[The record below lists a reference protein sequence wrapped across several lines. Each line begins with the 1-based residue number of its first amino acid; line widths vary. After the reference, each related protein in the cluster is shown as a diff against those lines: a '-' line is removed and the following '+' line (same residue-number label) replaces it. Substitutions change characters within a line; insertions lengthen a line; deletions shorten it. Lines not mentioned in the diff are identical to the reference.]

1 MRKILYATLIL
12 LFSFNFAFSQNE
24 VVYKLNPK
32 KCDVRWSG
40 YKFGTTHE
48 GTLKIKSGTITMKN
62 NVLTDI
68 KVVVDMT
75 TIQNTDLQDKDQK
88 EKLVNHLKSTDFFD
102 VQNFPE
108 ATFQSKSIS
117 RKLNQDYFI
126 VGKLTIK
133 GKTNEVK
140 LPVTLD
146 VTPDKIK
153 TNVSFTFDRTKYDV
167 RYGSKKFFDKIG
179 DKLIYDDVDVY
190 MYIEAE
196 N

>member
-24 VVYKLNPK
+24 VVYKLHPK

-48 GTLKIKSGTITMKN
+48 STLKIKSGTITMKN

-140 LPVTLD
+140 FPVTLD